1 MFKTITDAIPAD
13 RDYPARQRTIDL
25 RRRVLNGTI
34 YDHLPNGFHEE
45 KGRNDEYIPLR
56 SRRPSVRSSLAKT
69 VVDDS
74 VSLLFS
80 EGHFP
85 TAECADEKTRN
96 ALGRIA
102 KETKL
107 NEVMIDAATRGSV
120 GSVAILLRVLK
131 NRRGRNRLFFKVLD
145 TEYLSPQWFAGE
157 PDTLQSVV
165 ERYKVKGK
173 LLRQMGY
180 AIEEADFAADFWFE
194 REWTDSTEIWYVPFK
209 VDPSAAEAGDGL
221 SPRIDD
227 GEGRTT
233 QHDLGFVPIVW
244 VRNLPSGDDIDGA
257 CTFKEAIDTII
268 EIDYLLSQGGRALK
282 YASDPTLLIKEPAV
296 GNDGQLV
303 KGAANAI
310 VVDKDGDA
318 KLLEID
324 GTASEALLGFVKALR
339 DLALESIHG
348 NRTNPE
354 KIATAQSGRAIELL
368 NQALIWLADRLRIS
382 YGEGALLSLL
392 RMVVAV
398 SQKFELFV
406 DGETIG
412 KLDDS
417 APITLRWPAWYAPTQ
432 GEKSQLATTLKTHAD
447 AGHMSRETAVKTI
460 APVYDI
466 EDTAKEIDAIERD
479 RKDGL
484 DRPVSLDRPDS
495 SDRPSSEGQD
505 EETATT

>member
-1 MFKTITDAIPAD
+1 MFKTITDTIPSD
-13 RDYPARQRTIDL
+13 RDYPIRQRTIDL

-85 TAECADEKTRN
+85 VAECAHEETRA
-96 ALGRIA
+96 ALAAIV

-120 GSVAILLRVLK
+120 GSVAFLLRVLK
-131 NRRGRNRLFFKVLD
+131 NRSGKNRLFFKVLD
-145 TEYLSPQWFAGE
+145 TEYLTPHWFANE
-157 PDTLQSVV
+157 PDALQSVV

-173 LLRQMGY
+173 LLRVMGY
-180 AIEEADFAADFWFE
+180 AVEDADLAADFWFM
-194 REWTDSTEIWYVPFK
+194 REWTDSAENWYVPYK
-209 VDPSAAEAGDGL
+209 VASPADGAGDDPQL
-221 SPRIDD
+221 RIDE
-227 GEGRTT
+227 GAGRTT
-233 QHDLGFVPIVW
+233 RHDLGFVPIVW
-244 VRNLPSGDDIDGA
+244 VKNLPGGDDIDGA

-348 NRTNPE
+348 NRANPD
-354 KIATAQSGRAIELL
+354 KIAMAQSGRAIELL
-368 NQALIWLADRLRIS
+368 NQALIGLADRLRIS
-382 YGEGALLSLL
+382 YGEGALLALL

-398 SQKFELFV
+398 SRKFDLFV
-406 DGETIG
+406 GGKAIG

-417 APITLRWPAWYAPTQ
+417 CPIALRWPAWYAPTQ
-432 GEKSQLATTLKTHAD
+432 GEKAQLAATLKTHAD

-460 APVYDI
+460 APIYDI
-466 EDTAKEIDAIERD
+466 EDTASEIAAIAHDRRD
-479 RKDGL
+479 Q
-484 DRPVSLDRPDS
+484 PI
-495 SDRPSSEGQD
+495 SSE
-505 EETATT
+505 